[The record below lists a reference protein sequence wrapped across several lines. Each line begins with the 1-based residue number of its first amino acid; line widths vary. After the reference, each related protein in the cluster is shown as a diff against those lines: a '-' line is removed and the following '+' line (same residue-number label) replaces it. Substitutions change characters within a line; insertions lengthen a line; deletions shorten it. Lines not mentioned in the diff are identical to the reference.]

1 MAVIEVTPVL
11 VITPV
16 PEVYEMPV
24 PPESEVLE
32 ILLLKLWKSADER
45 YPFCDAVPCCIER
58 VLLEKVS
65 GEEIIVV
72 CTAPVA
78 FPERIPERVLE
89 PVPPR
94 ETASVPIHVGA
105 NVWVSPAE
113 VMMRPRLVSEEV
125 ANVCVLPV

>member
-1 MAVIEVTPVL
+1 
-11 VITPV
+11 
-16 PEVYEMPV
+16 MPV
-24 PPESEVLE
+24 PPESEVEE
-32 ILLLKLWKSADER
+32 ILLLKVVKSVDER
-45 YPFCDAVPCCIER
+45 YPFCDAVPSWIER

-113 VMMRPRLVSEEV
+113 VMTRPRLVSEEV